1 MDNINPLLTPAM
13 KAYLI
18 ALIYRNTRT
27 SCLSLAALCSWVSHD
42 SLNRLLHS
50 SFPWSRRLWEL
61 FASRMIHE
69 GGYLLLDDTTWQR
82 QAKLA
87 EAVSKVWSSTA
98 GSVRL
103 GMQVVVLVWTDGKRK
118 IPVSMRLWQKGG
130 KSKVV
135 LATEMLQ
142 EAADRGLCPK
152 YVLFDSWYTSKG
164 ILNLLDE
171 LGWKH
176 VARIKSNR
184 LLSGERL
191 SKKWPQRFGQACG
204 HLRQVRGEVRIIKD
218 GKHYWV
224 TNDLSLSPAQIK
236 RVYRNRQQIEE
247 TFRLLKQEF
256 GWGGSSVRKAR
267 AQTAHLHLGM
277 MALCLTQQAA
287 LAQGQTV
294 YAFKRDLFRQPV
306 PNQLPFM
313 DHFSVAA

>member
-1 MDNINPLLTPAM
+1 MVNINPLLTPAVE
-13 KAYLI
+13 AYLI

-27 SCLSLAALCSWVSHD
+27 SCLSLAALCSFVSHD

-61 FASRMIHE
+61 FSSRMIHD

-82 QAKLA
+82 QAKLS

-103 GMQVVVLVWTDGKRK
+103 GMQVVLLVWTDGKCK
-118 IPVSMRLWQKGG
+118 IPVGMRLWQKGG

-135 LATEMLQ
+135 LATEMIR

-171 LGWKH
+171 LGWKY

-184 LLSGERL
+184 LLDSQRL
-191 SKKWPQRFGQACG
+191 SKKWRHRFGQACG
-204 HLRQVRGEVRIIKD
+204 HLKRVMAEVQVIKD
-218 GKHYWV
+218 GKRYFV
-224 TNDLSLSPAQIK
+224 TNDLSLSPARIK

-267 AQTAHLHLGM
+267 AQTAHLHLGL

-294 YAFKRDLFRQPV
+294 YAFKRDLFRQPI
-306 PNQLPFM
+306 PNQLPFI